1 MPLYAYGILTAGW
14 LAWMARFLIVQRNRE
29 HAQKVDRRARWGI
42 LLEVIGY
49 ALLWQ
54 NHFWERPLPLWRL
67 ALSLLFFTL
76 ASVLSWTA
84 VPALGRQWRI
94 DAALSSDHQLVTTG
108 PYGVVRHPIYTSM
121 LCMLLGTGFMITPLR
136 TLLVASLIFTVG
148 TEIRVRV
155 EDELLA
161 ARFGEQFLAYRRSVP
176 AYVPFLR

>member
-1 MPLYAYGILTAGW
+1 MPLYAYAILAAGW
-14 LAWMARFLIVQRNRE
+14 LAWMARFLIAQRSRG
-29 HAQKVDRRARWGI
+29 HAQRVDRRARWGI

-67 ALSLLFFTL
+67 ALSVLFFTL
-76 ASVLSWTA
+76 AALLSWTA
-84 VPALGRQWRI
+84 VPALGRHWRI

-108 PYGVVRHPIYTSM
+108 PYGIVRHPIYTSM
-121 LCMLLGTGFMITPLR
+121 LCMVFGTGFMITPLR
-136 TLLVASLIFTVG
+136 TLLVASLIFVMG